1 MVKTEVLKKQILL
14 EDLDSE
20 GLKKIAGITKKMS
33 LKKGEYLFK
42 EKDDTKGIYLLHTGK
57 VEITR
62 VTPDGW
68 RQTLVVLTPGHFF
81 GELSIFEKRQ
91 HVAGA
96 IATEDS
102 EVFLLPKDKFEKL
115 TDEDISLAFNITKKI
130 AIVMSKNVRR
140 MTDKFLSAL
149 ISY

>member
-1 MVKTEVLKKQILL
+1 MVKPETLKKQILL
-14 EDLDSE
+14 EDLGSE
-20 GLKKIAGITKKMS
+20 GLKKIAAIINKMS
-33 LKKGEYLFK
+33 LKKGDYLFK
-42 EKDDTKGIYLLHTGK
+42 EKDDTKGIYLLHSGK

-81 GELSIFEKRQ
+81 GELSIFENRQ
-91 HVAGA
+91 HVASA
-96 IATEDS
+96 MAAEDT
-102 EVFLLPKDKFEKL
+102 EVFLLPKNEFEKL
-115 TDEDISLAFNITKKI
+115 TEEDLPLAFNIIKKI
-130 AIVMSKNVRR
+130 ALVMSKNLRR

>member
-1 MVKTEVLKKQILL
+1 MVKPETLKKQILL
-14 EDLDSE
+14 EDLGSE
-20 GLKKIAGITKKMS
+20 GLKKIAGIITKMS
-33 LKKGEYLFK
+33 LKKGEHLFK
-42 EKDDTKGIYLLHTGK
+42 EKDETKGIYLLHTGK

-81 GELSIFEKRQ
+81 GELSIFENRQ

-96 IATEDS
+96 FATEDS
-102 EVFLLPKDKFEKL
+102 EVFLLPKSKFEKL

>member
-1 MVKTEVLKKQILL
+1 MVKPEVLKKQILL
-14 EDLDSE
+14 EDLGSE
-20 GLKKIAGITKKMS
+20 ELKKIAGIVKKMS

-42 EKDDTKGIYLLHTGK
+42 EKDDTKGIYLLHSGK
-57 VEITR
+57 IEITR

-68 RQTLVVLTPGHFF
+68 RQTLVVLTTGHFF

-91 HVAGA
+91 HVASA
-96 IATEDS
+96 VAVEDTDL
-102 EVFLLPKDKFEKL
+102 FLIPKSAFEKL
-115 TDEDISLAFNITKKI
+115 TEEDMALAFSIIKKI
-130 AIVMSKNVRR
+130 AIVMSKNLRR

>member
-1 MVKTEVLKKQILL
+1 MVKPELLKKQILL
-14 EDLDSE
+14 EDLDNE
-20 GLKKIAGITKKMS
+20 GLKKIAGIIKRMS

-42 EKDDTKGIYLLHTGK
+42 EKDDTRGIYLLHTGK

-81 GELSIFEKRQ
+81 GELSIFENRQ
-91 HVAGA
+91 HVASA
-96 IATEDS
+96 IVAEDTEL
-102 EVFLLPKDKFEKL
+102 FLLSKSEFEKL
-115 TDEDISLAFNITKKI
+115 TQEDIALAFNIIKKI
-130 AIVMSKNVRR
+130 AVVMSKNLRR

>member
-20 GLKKIAGITKKMS
+20 GLKKIAGIIKKMS

>member
-1 MVKTEVLKKQILL
+1 MVKPEVLKKQILL
-14 EDLDSE
+14 EDLNNE
-20 GLKKIAGITKKMS
+20 GLKKIAGIVKKMS

-42 EKDDTKGIYLLHTGK
+42 EKDDTRGIYLLHTGK

-81 GELSIFEKRQ
+81 GELSIFENRQ
-91 HVAGA
+91 HVASA
-96 IATEDS
+96 IVAEDTEL
-102 EVFLLPKDKFEKL
+102 FLLSKSEFEKL
-115 TDEDISLAFNITKKI
+115 TQEDLQLAFNIIKKI
-130 AIVMSKNVRR
+130 ALVMSKNLRR